1 MFKTRERRRR
11 PALADIVVVLAREL
25 LELAGPGSRLPTVR
39 ELASAHHS
47 SPASIH
53 AAIAR
58 LEEEGAIAIETRGR
72 AGAFLVSRSASRLW
86 AMMDQ
91 GPLVIAMPLAS
102 SPRYEALATA
112 IKQVMIGSGVDVV
125 LMFVRGSRQ
134 RLKAVDEGRCHLAV
148 MSGFAAA
155 RLCGPGHAIAAELLP
170 DSYNTGHRVYYVPER
185 RQSGPL
191 RVVVDPYSADQQLL
205 SAMEFNG
212 APVTLVSAMTGQ
224 IARLLEAGQADAAI
238 WTPDEMQGRQ
248 GAGIADRPLSPVV
261 RKQVG
266 NSDTLAVLVGRSA
279 DAQALRAV
287 CEVLDPG
294 EVKQIQMDV
303 LIGRIV
309 PEY

>member
-25 LELAGPGSRLPTVR
+25 R

-134 RLKAVDEGRCHLAV
+134 RLKAVDEGRC
-148 MSGFAAA
+148 
-155 RLCGPGHAIAAELLP
+155 
-170 DSYNTGHRVYYVPER
+170 
-185 RQSGPL
+185 
-191 RVVVDPYSADQQLL
+191 
-205 SAMEFNG
+205 
-212 APVTLVSAMTGQ
+212 
-224 IARLLEAGQADAAI
+224 
-238 WTPDEMQGRQ
+238 
-248 GAGIADRPLSPVV
+248 
-261 RKQVG
+261 
-266 NSDTLAVLVGRSA
+266 
-279 DAQALRAV
+279 
-287 CEVLDPG
+287 
-294 EVKQIQMDV
+294 
-303 LIGRIV
+303 
-309 PEY
+309 